1 MIYECKHCGYTT
13 DRKLNFERHENRK
26 NPCRKTN
33 NGNTNTPIQNSNNE
47 IIEDTE
53 DPNISSHD
61 PNIST
66 NAQNISNN
74 PNYCEKCKRSF
85 YNKTKLKNHLKIC
98 KGVDSLT
105 CHICLTRFETSLQ
118 KHRHKKKGNCQPPSA
133 TEQPQSQP
141 ILIPQ
146 TVNNNINNMNNS
158 NNTTN
163 NTSNI
168 TNNNNIH
175 INIFGKED
183 IRYLEKDKNII
194 ERLRMF
200 GKKGIYGFS
209 KIIEDIYFNKERPE
223 NNTLIKTEEYGNSVM
238 IMNEDQEW
246 EYREIEDIQE
256 EMIDMIIRYFKAYNK
271 VKTDLGIKLI
281 EKREKNI
288 LKHFAY
294 EFLALDGYIPRELF
308 DELEMD
314 EDEVENNEDEI
325 DKKVRK
331 FVKSTMKNIHQ
342 KTMMNYKKENGVYV
356 KKSFKI

>member
-1 MIYECKHCGYTT
+1 
-13 DRKLNFERHENRK
+13 
-26 NPCRKTN
+26 
-33 NGNTNTPIQNSNNE
+33 
-47 IIEDTE
+47 
-53 DPNISSHD
+53 
-61 PNIST
+61 
-66 NAQNISNN
+66 
-74 PNYCEKCKRSF
+74 
-85 YNKTKLKNHLKIC
+85 
-98 KGVDSLT
+98 
-105 CHICLTRFETSLQ
+105 
-118 KHRHKKKGNCQPPSA
+118 
-133 TEQPQSQP
+133 
-141 ILIPQ
+141 
-146 TVNNNINNMNNS
+146 
-158 NNTTN
+158 
-163 NTSNI
+163 
-168 TNNNNIH
+168 
-175 INIFGKED
+175 
-183 IRYLEKDKNII
+183 
-194 ERLRMF
+194 MF

-356 KKSFKI
+356 KKSVKI

>member
-13 DRKLNFERHENRK
+13 NRKLNIERHENRK
-26 NPCRKTN
+26 NSCRKTN
-33 NGNTNTPIQNSNNE
+33 NGNTNTLIRNYHNE
-47 IIEDTE
+47 
-53 DPNISSHD
+53 
-61 PNIST
+61 
-66 NAQNISNN
+66 QNIVTNEQN
-74 PNYCEKCKRSF
+74 IVINEQNIVTNEQNIVTNKHQCERCKRF
-85 YNKTKLKNHLKIC
+85 FCNKARLDYHIKIC

-105 CHICLTRFETSLQ
+105 CPICFVRFENSD
-118 KHRHKKKGNCQPPSA
+118 KKYRHKKKGNCHPPST
-133 TEQPQSQP
+133 TEQPQP

-146 TVNNNINNMNNS
+146 TVYNNINNINTNNS

-223 NNTLIKTEEYGNSVM
+223 NNTLIKTEEFGNSVM

-246 EYREIEDIQE
+246 EYREIEDIHE

-271 VKTDLGIKLI
+271 VKNDLGIKLI
-281 EKREKNI
+281 EQREKNI

-294 EFLALDGYIPRELF
+294 EFLALDGYIPREIF

-314 EDEVENNEDEI
+314 EDEVENNEEEI
-325 DKKVRK
+325 YKKVRK

-356 KKSFKI
+356 KKMN